1 MGSSPYTLLRSLLAA
16 TLALA
21 LLGGCETMGVKDD
34 DAGAE
39 GAATVEDRGVAAG
52 ELEDEGARAGAMTG
66 GGAFQG
72 HPLDNPEGPL
82 AERTIYFDFDRA
94 EIKDEYR
101 DIVDAHAAY
110 LARNGGA
117 SVTLEGHTDERGS
130 REYNLALGERRAQ
143 AVQRVMELL
152 GAAPDQLR
160 VVSYGEEQPA
170 EFGHTEEAWAAN
182 RRVEIIYRSR

>member
-1 MGSSPYTLLRSLLAA
+1 MGPSPYTLLRSLLAA
-16 TLALA
+16 GLALA
-21 LLGGCETMGVKDD
+21 LLTGCETMGGRDD
-34 DAGAE
+34 DAAA
-39 GAATVEDRGVAAG
+39 GAATVEDRGLTADEMEA
-52 ELEDEGARAGAMTG
+52 EGASAGAMTG

-82 AERTIYFDFDRA
+82 AQRTIYFDFDRA
-94 EIKDEYR
+94 EIKNEYR

-143 AVQRVMELL
+143 SVQRVMELL
-152 GAAPDQLR
+152 GASPAQLR

-170 EFGHTEEAWAAN
+170 EFGHDEAAWAAN
-182 RRVEIIYRSR
+182 RRVEIIYKSR